1 MVKNISKSE
10 IKLNITQIFVA
21 TLIITALI
29 LTWFTVQLMQL
40 IKDKIQS
47 DLEIEMARM
56 ERSFSDKIDHTYS
69 IIKNINYQIS
79 ENPRSKKH
87 INEILKRYRD
97 NNNLTNLSWT
107 IFSWSDDK
115 YQLTVDAKYGIISN
129 PANFSVENRD
139 YIPLTKKEPD
149 KFHIGKP
156 IIGLTSKKWMIPGGV
171 GLSDKNGKYLG
182 AISIGFEI
190 ERMSKSLHQIIQ
202 NPDVKFNLFGK
213 NEVSILYGDVKSYGV
228 ERLANDNNYDIKSS
242 RILDQI
248 NFFQSAR
255 EDKVFEMTFLNNSH
269 AFLAKKIA
277 DYPYILVLRYDGETV
292 KSIIGELIIDRALEI
307 LSISFG
313 LIILLF
319 SIYREKQQTQKIL
332 ELKRMAEQAN
342 EAKSEFLAQS
352 AHEFKNFV
360 FGIQGCAEIIKSD
373 LKNLIHKIES
383 GSTSDQAK
391 NLHEL
396 KIDFDLSLDIIDS
409 AYELTYFINDLID
422 LNQAESGEFKINKNP
437 NPTDINSILKQSVKL
452 MQKRAKKSNILIITK
467 IEENLYQPLL
477 LDQRRVKQ
485 VVINL
490 ISNAVKYSPQET
502 VIEIFAKTID
512 DEKGIKPKRVEIIFR
527 DHGFGMTEEEVEIA
541 LQKYK
546 TIKNA
551 NSGKVDSIGL
561 GLPIVKYLVEK
572 QGGTLEIKSEKNLGT
587 TIRVV
592 F

>member
-1 MVKNISKSE
+1 
-10 IKLNITQIFVA
+10 
-21 TLIITALI
+21 
-29 LTWFTVQLMQL
+29 
-40 IKDKIQS
+40 
-47 DLEIEMARM
+47 M
-56 ERSFSDKIDHTYS
+56 E
-69 IIKNINYQIS
+69 
-79 ENPRSKKH
+79 P
-87 INEILKRYRD
+87 
-97 NNNLTNLSWT
+97 
-107 IFSWSDDK
+107 
-115 YQLTVDAKYGIISN
+115 
-129 PANFSVENRD
+129 
-139 YIPLTKKEPD
+139 
-149 KFHIGKP
+149 
-156 IIGLTSKKWMIPGGV
+156 
-171 GLSDKNGKYLG
+171 
-182 AISIGFEI
+182 
-190 ERMSKSLHQIIQ
+190 
-202 NPDVKFNLFGK
+202 
-213 NEVSILYGDVKSYGV
+213 
-228 ERLANDNNYDIKSS
+228 
-242 RILDQI
+242 
-248 NFFQSAR
+248 
-255 EDKVFEMTFLNNSH
+255 
-269 AFLAKKIA
+269 
-277 DYPYILVLRYDGETV
+277 
-292 KSIIGELIIDRALEI
+292 
-307 LSISFG
+307 SFG

-352 AHEFKNFV
+352 VHEFKNFV

-396 KIDFDLSLDIIDS
+396 KIDFEFSLDIIDS
-409 AYELTYFINDLID
+409 AYELTDFINDLID

-437 NPTDINSILKQSVKL
+437 NPTDIDNILKQSVKL

-502 VIEIFAKTID
+502 VIEVFAKTID

-546 TIKNA
+546 TIENA
-551 NSGKVDSIGL
+551 NSGKVDSTGL

>member
-21 TLIITALI
+21 TLIITVLM
-29 LTWFTVQLMQL
+29 LTWFTIQLTQF
-40 IKDKIQS
+40 IKNKIQS

-79 ENPRSKKH
+79 ENPHSKKH

-97 NNNLTNLSWT
+97 SNNLNNLSWT

-115 YQLTVDAKYGIISN
+115 YQLTVDAKYGIIPN
-129 PANFSVENRD
+129 PANFSVKNRD
-139 YIPLTKKEPD
+139 YIPLTKEEPD
-149 KFHIGKP
+149 KFHIGTP
-156 IIGLTSKKWMIPGGV
+156 IFGLTSKKWMIPGGV
-171 GLSDKNGKYLG
+171 GLNDKNGKYLG
-182 AISIGFEI
+182 ATSIGFEI
-190 ERMSKSLHQIIQ
+190 ERIAKSLHQIIQ
-202 NPDVKFNLFGK
+202 NPDVKFNLFSK
-213 NEVSILYGDVKSYGV
+213 DEMSILYGDVKSYGV
-228 ERLANDNNYDIKSS
+228 ERLTKDNNYNIESNH
-242 RILDQI
+242 ILEQV
-248 NFFQSAR
+248 NSFQSAR
-255 EDKVFEMTFLNNSH
+255 NDKVFEMTFLKNSP

-277 DYPYILVLRYDGETV
+277 DYPYILVLKYDDETV
-292 KSIIGELIIDRALEI
+292 KDIISELIIDRSLEI

-332 ELKRMAEQAN
+332 ELKIMAEQAN
-342 EAKSEFLAQS
+342 EGKSEFLAQS
-352 AHEFKNFV
+352 VHEFKNFV
-360 FGIQGCAEIIKSD
+360 FGIQGCAEIIKND

-383 GSTSDQAK
+383 GSTWDQPK
-391 NLHEL
+391 HLHDL
-396 KIDFDLSLDIIDS
+396 KIDFELSLDIIDS
-409 AYELTYFINDLID
+409 AYELTDFINDLID
-422 LNQAESGEFKINKNP
+422 LHQAESGEFKINKSS
-437 NPTDINSILKQSVKL
+437 NPTDIDNILKQSVKL
-452 MQKRAKKSNILIITK
+452 MQKRAKKSNILILTK
-467 IEENLYQPLL
+467 IEENLYQPLH
-477 LDQRRVKQ
+477 LDQRRIKQ

-502 VIEIFAKTID
+502 IIEISAKTIN
-512 DEKGIKPKRVEIIFR
+512 DEKEIKPKRVEIIFR
-527 DHGFGMTEEEVEIA
+527 DHGFGMTKEEIEIA

-546 TIKNA
+546 TIENA

>member
-21 TLIITALI
+21 TLIIMALM
-29 LTWFTVQLMQL
+29 LTWFTIQFKQSVQN
-40 IKDKIQS
+40 KIRS

-56 ERSFSDKIDHTYS
+56 ERSFTDKIDHTYS

-79 ENPRSKKH
+79 ENPQSKKH

-97 NNNLTNLSWT
+97 SNDLNNLSWT

-115 YQLTVDAKYGIISN
+115 YRFTVDAKYGIIPN

-149 KFHIGKP
+149 KFHVGTP

-190 ERMSKSLHQIIQ
+190 ERIAKSLHQIIQ

-213 NEVSILYGDVKSYGV
+213 NEMSILYGDVKSYGV
-228 ERLANDNNYDIKSS
+228 EQLANDNNYGVEPNY
-242 RILDQI
+242 ILDQV
-248 NFFQSAR
+248 NFSQNTR
-255 EDKVFEMTFLNNSH
+255 DNKVFEITFLKNSH

-277 DYPYILVLRYDGETV
+277 DYPYIMVLKYDEETIR
-292 KSIIGELIIDRALEI
+292 SIIGELIIERALEI

-313 LIILLF
+313 LIILFF

-352 AHEFKNFV
+352 VHEFKNFV

-383 GSTSDQAK
+383 GSNFDQAK

-396 KIDFDLSLDIIDS
+396 KIDFELSLDIIDS
-409 AYELTYFINDLID
+409 ASELTDFINDLID
-422 LNQAESGEFKINKNP
+422 LNQAESGEFKINKSP
-437 NPTDINSILKQSVKL
+437 NPTDIENILKQSVKL
-452 MQKRAKKSNILIITK
+452 MQKRAKKSNILIITR
-467 IEENLYQPLL
+467 IEENLYQPLF

-502 VIEIFAKTID
+502 IIEISAKTID
-512 DEKGIKPKRVEIIFR
+512 DKKGIKPKRVEIIFH
-527 DHGFGMTEEEVEIA
+527 DHGFGMTEEEIEIA

-546 TIKNA
+546 TIENV

-561 GLPIVKYLVEK
+561 GLPIVKYLIEK
-572 QGGTLEIKSEKNLGT
+572 QGGTLEIKSKKNLGT

-592 F
+592 L

>member
-21 TLIITALI
+21 TLIITVLM
-29 LTWFTVQLMQL
+29 LTWFTIQLTQF
-40 IKDKIQS
+40 IKNKIQS
-47 DLEIEMARM
+47 DLEIEMARI

-79 ENPRSKKH
+79 ENPHSKKH

-97 NNNLTNLSWT
+97 SNNLNNLSWT

-115 YQLTVDAKYGIISN
+115 YQLTVDAKYGIIPN
-129 PANFSVENRD
+129 PANFSVKNRD
-139 YIPLTKKEPD
+139 YIPLTKEEPD
-149 KFHIGKP
+149 KFHIGTP
-156 IIGLTSKKWMIPGGV
+156 IFGLTSKKWMIPGGV
-171 GLSDKNGKYLG
+171 GLNDKNGKYLG
-182 AISIGFEI
+182 ATSIGFEI
-190 ERMSKSLHQIIQ
+190 ERIAKSLHQIIQ
-202 NPDVKFNLFGK
+202 NPDVKFNLFSK
-213 NEVSILYGDVKSYGV
+213 DEMSILYGDVKSYGV
-228 ERLANDNNYDIKSS
+228 ERLTKDNNYNIESNH
-242 RILDQI
+242 ILEQV
-248 NFFQSAR
+248 NSFQSAR
-255 EDKVFEMTFLNNSH
+255 NDKVFEMTFLKNSP

-277 DYPYILVLRYDGETV
+277 DYPYILVLKYDDETV
-292 KSIIGELIIDRALEI
+292 KDIISELIIDRSLEI

-332 ELKRMAEQAN
+332 ELKIMAEQAN
-342 EAKSEFLAQS
+342 EGKSEFLAQS
-352 AHEFKNFV
+352 VHEFKNFV

-383 GSTSDQAK
+383 GSTWDQPK
-391 NLHEL
+391 HLHEL
-396 KIDFDLSLDIIDS
+396 KIDFELSLDIIDS
-409 AYELTYFINDLID
+409 AYELTDFINDLID
-422 LNQAESGEFKINKNP
+422 LHQAESGEFKINKSS
-437 NPTDINSILKQSVKL
+437 NPTDIDNILKQSVKL
-452 MQKRAKKSNILIITK
+452 MQKRAKKSNILILTK
-467 IEENLYQPLL
+467 IEENLYQPLH
-477 LDQRRVKQ
+477 LDQRRIKQ

-502 VIEIFAKTID
+502 IIEISAKTIN
-512 DEKGIKPKRVEIIFR
+512 DEKEIKPKRVEIIFR
-527 DHGFGMTEEEVEIA
+527 DHGFGMTKEEIEIA

-546 TIKNA
+546 TIENA

>member
-1 MVKNISKSE
+1 MPSNISKSE
-10 IKLNITQIFVA
+10 IKLNIAQIFVA
-21 TLIITALI
+21 TLIITGLM
-29 LTWFTVQLMQL
+29 LTWFIIQLTQSV
-40 IKDKIQS
+40 KNKIQS

-56 ERSFSDKIDHTYS
+56 ERSFTDKIDHTSS
-69 IIKNINYQIS
+69 IIKNINYQIA

-87 INEILKRYRD
+87 IDEILKRYRD
-97 NNNLTNLSWT
+97 SSGLTNLSWT

-115 YQLTVDAKYGIISN
+115 FQFTVDAKYGIISN
-129 PANFSVENRD
+129 PENFSVANRD
-139 YIPLTKKEPD
+139 YIPLTKKEPG
-149 KFHIGKP
+149 KFHLGTP

-171 GLSDKNGKYLG
+171 GLNDKSGKYLG
-182 AISIGFEI
+182 AISIGFEV
-190 ERMSKSLHQIIQ
+190 ERIAKSLHQIIQ

-213 NEVSILYGDVKSYGV
+213 NEMPILYGDVKSYGV
-228 ERLANDNNYDIKSS
+228 DQLANDNNYDVESNH
-242 RILDQI
+242 ILDQI
-248 NFFQSAR
+248 NSSPN
-255 EDKVFEMTFLNNSH
+255 DKVFEMTVLKNGH

-277 DYPYILVLRYDGETV
+277 DYPYALVLKYDGATV
-292 KSIIGELIIDRALEI
+292 NSIIGELIIGQALEI

-332 ELKRMAEQAN
+332 ELKSMAEQAN

-352 AHEFKNFV
+352 VHEFKNFV

-373 LKNLIHKIES
+373 LKNLIHKIENS
-383 GSTSDQAK
+383 STDQAK

-396 KIDFDLSLDIIDS
+396 KIDFELSLDIIDS
-409 AYELTYFINDLID
+409 ANELTDFINDLID
-422 LNQAESGEFKINKNP
+422 LNQAESGEFKINKSP
-437 NPTDINSILKQSVKL
+437 NPTNIANILKQSVKL

-467 IEENLYQPLL
+467 IEENLYQPLF

-502 VIEIFAKTID
+502 IVEVFAKTID
-512 DEKGIKPKRVEIIFR
+512 DEKGIKPKRVEMIFC
-527 DHGFGMTEEEVEIA
+527 DHGFGMTEEEVEIS

-546 TIKNA
+546 TIENA
-551 NSGKVDSIGL
+551 NRGKVDSMGL

>member
-1 MVKNISKSE
+1 MVKNISKAE
-10 IKLNITQIFVA
+10 IKLNIAQIFIA
-21 TLIITALI
+21 TLIIAGLM
-29 LTWFTVQLMQL
+29 LTWFTIQLKQL
-40 IKDKIQS
+40 AKNKIQS

-87 INEILKRYRD
+87 INEVLKRYR
-97 NNNLTNLSWT
+97 NSSNINNLSWT

-115 YQLTVDAKYGIISN
+115 YQFTVDAKYGIISN
-129 PANFSVENRD
+129 PAKFSVANRD
-139 YIPLTKKEPD
+139 YILLTKKEPD
-149 KFHIGKP
+149 EFHIGTP
-156 IIGLTSKKWMIPGGV
+156 ISGITRKKWMIPGGV

-190 ERMSKSLHQIIQ
+190 ERIAKSLHQIIQ

-213 NEVSILYGDVKSYGV
+213 NKMSILYGDVKSYGV
-228 ERLANDNNYDIKSS
+228 ERLANDNNYDVESN

-248 NFFQSAR
+248 NSSQSVR
-255 EDKVFEMTFLNNSH
+255 NNKVFEVTFFKNSH

-277 DYPYILVLRYDGETV
+277 DYPYILILKYDGETV
-292 KSIIGELIIDRALEI
+292 NNVIGELIVDQALEI

-332 ELKRMAEQAN
+332 ELKRIAEQAN

-352 AHEFKNFV
+352 VHEFKNFV

-373 LKNLIHKIES
+373 LKNLINKIED
-383 GSTSDQAK
+383 GSNCDQPK

-396 KIDFDLSLDIIDS
+396 KIDFELSIDIIDS
-409 AYELTYFINDLID
+409 TCELINFINDLID
-422 LNQAESGEFKINKNP
+422 LHQAESGEFKINKSP
-437 NPTDINSILKQSVKL
+437 NPTDINNILEQSVKL

-527 DHGFGMTEEEVEIA
+527 DHGFGMTQEEIEIA

-546 TIKNA
+546 TIENA

>member
-1 MVKNISKSE
+1 MVKNTPKSE
-10 IKLNITQIFVA
+10 IKLNITRIFVT
-21 TLIITALI
+21 TLIIAVLI
-29 LTWFTVQLMQL
+29 LTCFTIQLM
-40 IKDKIQS
+40 KSVKNKIQS

-56 ERSFSDKIDHTYS
+56 ERGFSDKIDHTYS

-79 ENPRSKKH
+79 ENPHSKKH

-97 NNNLTNLSWT
+97 NDNLNNLSWT

-115 YQLTVDAKYGIISN
+115 YQFTVDAKYGIIPN
-129 PANFSVENRD
+129 PANFSVKNRD
-139 YIPLTKKEPD
+139 YIPLTKEEPD
-149 KFHIGKP
+149 KFHIGTP
-156 IIGLTSKKWMIPGGV
+156 IFGLTSKKWMIPGGV

-190 ERMSKSLHQIIQ
+190 ERIAKSLHQIIQ
-202 NPDVKFNLFGK
+202 NPEVKFNLFGK
-213 NEVSILYGDVKSYGV
+213 NEMSILYGDVKSYGV
-228 ERLANDNNYDIKSS
+228 ERLANDNNYDIESS
-242 RILDQI
+242 HILDQI
-248 NFFQSAR
+248 NSSQSAGN
-255 EDKVFEMTFLNNSH
+255 DKVFEMNFLKNSH

-277 DYPYILVLRYDGETV
+277 DYPYILVLKYDGETV
-292 KSIIGELIIDRALEI
+292 NSIIGELIIDRVLEI

-319 SIYREKQQTQKIL
+319 SIYREKRQTQKIF
-332 ELKRMAEQAN
+332 ELKRMAEQSN

-352 AHEFKNFV
+352 VHEFKNFV

-383 GSTSDQAK
+383 GSNCDQA
-391 NLHEL
+391 NSLHEL
-396 KIDFDLSLDIIDS
+396 KIDFELSLDIIGS
-409 AYELTYFINDLID
+409 TYELTGFINDLID
-422 LNQAESGEFKINKNP
+422 LHQTESGEFKINKSP
-437 NPTDINSILKQSVKL
+437 NPTDINNILKQSVKL

-467 IEENLYQPLL
+467 IEENLYQPLF

-485 VVINL
+485 VAINL

-502 VIEIFAKTID
+502 VIEIFAKNID

-527 DHGFGMTEEEVEIA
+527 DHGFGMTEEEIEIA

-546 TIKNA
+546 TVENV

-572 QGGTLEIKSEKNLGT
+572 QGGALEIKSEKNIGT

>member
-21 TLIITALI
+21 TLIITVLM
-29 LTWFTVQLMQL
+29 LTWFTIQLTQF
-40 IKDKIQS
+40 IKNKIQS
-47 DLEIEMARM
+47 DLEIEMARI

-79 ENPRSKKH
+79 ENPHSKKH

-97 NNNLTNLSWT
+97 SNNLNNLSWT

-115 YQLTVDAKYGIISN
+115 YQLTVDAKYGIIPN
-129 PANFSVENRD
+129 PANFSVKNRD
-139 YIPLTKKEPD
+139 YIPLTKEEPD
-149 KFHIGKP
+149 KFHIGTP
-156 IIGLTSKKWMIPGGV
+156 IFGLTSKKWMIPGGV
-171 GLSDKNGKYLG
+171 GLNDKNGKYLG
-182 AISIGFEI
+182 ATSIGFEI
-190 ERMSKSLHQIIQ
+190 ERIAKSLHQIIQ
-202 NPDVKFNLFGK
+202 NPDVKFNLFSK
-213 NEVSILYGDVKSYGV
+213 DEMSILYGDVKSYGV
-228 ERLANDNNYDIKSS
+228 ERLTKDNNYNIESNH
-242 RILDQI
+242 ILEQV
-248 NFFQSAR
+248 NSFQSAR
-255 EDKVFEMTFLNNSH
+255 NDKVFEMTFLKNSP

-277 DYPYILVLRYDGETV
+277 DYPYILVLKYDDETV
-292 KSIIGELIIDRALEI
+292 KDIISELIIDRSLEI

-332 ELKRMAEQAN
+332 ELKIMAEQAN
-342 EAKSEFLAQS
+342 EGKSEFLAQS
-352 AHEFKNFV
+352 VHEFKNFV

-383 GSTSDQAK
+383 DSTWDQPK
-391 NLHEL
+391 HLHEL
-396 KIDFDLSLDIIDS
+396 KIDFELSLDIIDS
-409 AYELTYFINDLID
+409 AYELTDFINDLID
-422 LNQAESGEFKINKNP
+422 LHQAESGEFKINKSS
-437 NPTDINSILKQSVKL
+437 NPTDIDNILKQSVKL
-452 MQKRAKKSNILIITK
+452 MQKRAKKSNILILTK
-467 IEENLYQPLL
+467 IEENLYQPLH
-477 LDQRRVKQ
+477 LDQRRIKQ

-502 VIEIFAKTID
+502 IIEISAKTIN
-512 DEKGIKPKRVEIIFR
+512 DEKEIKPKRVEIIFR
-527 DHGFGMTEEEVEIA
+527 DHGFGMTKEEIEIA

-546 TIKNA
+546 TIENA